1 MGYRLRAALVV
12 GFLLVSLS
20 TWADITKLDCSFP
33 RVSSSRHGPEE
44 QEFKFTILIDDAT
57 ETAIVVGRGRETA
70 HYITGMDGRITVLET
85 TMSGTV
91 QVTAILRNGNAIHS
105 RHTTVDGSTFVP
117 SQAYGTCR

>member
-1 MGYRLRAALVV
+1 MQSVDIFNTRIRWDFMGYRLRAALVV

-57 ETAIVVGRGRETA
+57 ETAIVVGRSRETA
-70 HYITGMDGRITVLET
+70 HLHYRHGRSYHRFRDHDV
-85 TMSGTV
+85 
-91 QVTAILRNGNAIHS
+91 RNGASHGNTPK
-105 RHTTVDGSTFVP
+105 RKRYPQP
-117 SQAYGTCR
+117 SYNR